1 MIRFAAVLL
10 LGLLAAPAARAQ
22 QHAQPQGP
30 ADGDLELGKFL
41 SETCVA
47 CHQISGRMSGAVPSI
62 VGFPPP
68 AFVEAMQQYKTGL
81 RPNETMRTLAS
92 SLSDEEIRALAAYFG
107 NVKPTN

>member
-1 MIRFAAVLL
+1 MSGRRAILFAALF
-10 LGLLAAPAARAQ
+10 AASGAAAQ

-30 ADGDLELGKFL
+30 ADADLELGRFL
-41 SETCVA
+41 SDTCVA
-47 CHQISGRMSGAVPSI
+47 CHQISGRMSGAVPTI

-107 NVKPTN
+107 SVKPTN